1 MKKRKF
7 NYRSMVTALLV
18 GFSLTISVSSIANGW
33 SPEKSGTELKFIGS
47 AEHGSLFQLNLNNTE
62 TDTYT
67 ISINDVYGNQLYS
80 DRVKGIN
87 ISKRFRL
94 DSDELGD
101 ETLRVSVRSAK
112 SNKVEVYEIKRSSRI
127 VEEAT
132 VSRL

>member
-18 GFSLTISVSSIANGW
+18 GFSLTISVSSIANEW